1 MTVRYLIQHLYDD
14 EASSDE
20 EKDGQ
25 DNWVVVS
32 SLTNSSLQSRACS
45 FGVGKVVAN
54 TVLQVQFNI
63 LEHVKANNVELVVL
77 NTWHTLPRRGK

>member
-25 DNWVVVS
+25 DNWVYGEKQNKNEWTVEFI
-32 SLTNSSLQSRACS
+32 LQQH
-45 FGVGKVVAN
+45 F
-54 TVLQVQFNI
+54 TLQC
-63 LEHVKANNVELVVL
+63 
-77 NTWHTLPRRGK
+77 P